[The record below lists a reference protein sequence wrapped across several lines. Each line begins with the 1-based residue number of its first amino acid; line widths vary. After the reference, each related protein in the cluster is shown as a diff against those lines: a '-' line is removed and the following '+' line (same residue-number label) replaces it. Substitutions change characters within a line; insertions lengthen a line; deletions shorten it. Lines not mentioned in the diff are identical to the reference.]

1 VATVRLRRLLAP
13 TARLR
18 LTLLYAGTF
27 LVLGTAVI
35 GITYLLASRGTAIV
49 ARPGPG
55 LGVQIKPLS
64 LLLARDDPVLQQHS
78 ADLQHLLRVSW
89 VALAIAAI
97 GSGVLGW
104 FASGR
109 VLRPLRDMAE
119 TARTISAGSLGRRL
133 ALAGPD
139 DEFKQLADTL
149 DDLLARLESS
159 FETQRRFVANASH
172 ELRTPL
178 TLERTLLQVALA
190 DPDASVTTLRAA
202 CEELLASG
210 RDQEALLE
218 SLLTLATS
226 ERGLERREALDLAV
240 LADRVVTDRSRLDG
254 RSIEFVTALVPSPMM
269 GDPALIERLI
279 GNLVDNAVRYN
290 IAGGRV
296 DVRTAP
302 DGRTSVLSIA
312 NTGPIVEADELER
325 VFEPFARLGSGR
337 AAQADG
343 HGLGL
348 SIVRAIADA
357 HGAAVTAAAQPRGGL
372 AVRVSFETA
381 DGASPTA

>member
-1 VATVRLRRLLAP
+1 MAPVRLRRLLAP

-55 LGVQIKPLS
+55 LGVQIKPLD

-97 GSGVLGW
+97 GSAVLGW

-119 TARTISAGSLGRRL
+119 TARTISAGNLGRRL

-190 DPDASVTTLRAA
+190 DPDASATTLRTT

-226 ERGLERREALDLAV
+226 ERGLERREPLDLAV

-254 RSIEFVTALVPSPMM
+254 RSIEFVTDLVPSPTM

-302 DGRTSVLSIA
+302 DGRASVLSIA

-337 AAQADG
+337 AAAGRRSWTWSLD
-343 HGLGL
+343 
-348 SIVRAIADA
+348 RARD
-357 HGAAVTAAAQPRGGL
+357 R
-372 AVRVSFETA
+372 
-381 DGASPTA
+381 